1 MSMDRTPGDE
11 RHERFVG
18 PSIEH
23 NGVDHHH
30 DAERSRTLAVVDPRD
45 GPDVC
50 PEAARI
56 LLRILLAAR
65 NNDP

>member
-1 MSMDRTPGDE
+1 
-11 RHERFVG
+11 
-18 PSIEH
+18 
-23 NGVDHHH
+23 VDHDH

-65 NNDP
+65 NNDPLTSANR